1 MDETYVI
8 NQVKED
14 SCFVSL
20 DFMADMNVARKRGS
34 ENTIAR
40 DYVLP
45 DFTSIR
51 RGFLRTLEETALSTE
66 GEQVCEFTH
75 LIAYCVTFLLLIL
88 LSVTV

>member
-1 MDETYVI
+1 MNILFLFRQLHVMDETYVI
-8 NQVKED
+8 NQLKED

-20 DFMADMNVARKRGS
+20 DFMGDMEIARKRGP

-51 RGFLRTLEETALSTE
+51 RGFLRTLEETSKSTE
-66 GEQVCEFTH
+66 GEQVT
-75 LIAYCVTFLLLIL
+75 
-88 LSVTV
+88 

>member
-20 DFMADMNVARKRGS
+20 DFMADMEIARKRGP

-51 RGFLRTLEETALSTE
+51 RGFVRTLEETSKSTD
-66 GEQVCEFTH
+66 GEQV
-75 LIAYCVTFLLLIL
+75 IFL
-88 LSVTV
+88 VQV

>member
-8 NQVKED
+8 NQLKED

-20 DFMADMNVARKRGS
+20 DFMGDMEIARKRGP
-34 ENTIAR
+34 ENTVAR

-51 RGFLRTLEETALSTE
+51 RGFLRTLEETSKSTE
-66 GEQVCEFTH
+66 GEQVT
-75 LIAYCVTFLLLIL
+75 
-88 LSVTV
+88 